1 MPDGLV
7 VTAPGSNVGS
17 TTKPS
22 LKTIVNPTRL
32 LLEVLLLVAL
42 AEVGVMLILP
52 IVAPGFDGLR
62 EGLLD
67 VALLML
73 LSGPAVYWRFM
84 SALKREHHPNVQV
97 KLSNA
102 NSRFAIVLT
111 AITQVLGL
119 LVTAGGIWWQSSNL
133 DGLSQS
139 RFDQGVERT
148 EAEVVRRLNQPVF
161 GLKGA
166 RGAMAANPR
175 FDRQAFRAYVA
186 ARDLP
191 SEFPGIRGFGF
202 VRRVQRA
209 DLDAFVARERADG
222 APDFA
227 VQTTG
232 YGEDLFVVSYVEP
245 LANNRAAWGLDL
257 GQESRRRA
265 AAEYAVATGEATLS
279 DRIRVVQ
286 DTEHAPGFLYF
297 LPVYKQGANPQTLAE
312 RRRDLLGLLYVPMVA
327 SELLKSLGSEYINLL
342 DFELFDGASADPENL
357 MFDAD
362 GVLSIEMS
370 GGQRKN
376 LAGRKLV
383 TERVIFVGGHVLTLR
398 ATSTARFDA
407 AQDRSSL
414 LIVGLGGT
422 LVSFLMAIAV
432 WLLAVGRLR
441 AQKLADAM
449 TAELNRMAQVVQHT
463 DNAVTIADSDM
474 RIQWVNQGF
483 VRITGYS
490 LDEALGKTPG
500 ELLSSGK
507 STPQA
512 IQALMD
518 SVKQGTSCRVELINR
533 GKDGRE
539 YWADTEVQ
547 PTFDKQGLLVGF
559 MEIGTDISSQKHAQL
574 QMEAAIRDASA
585 LLNTV
590 QTHSIVST
598 TDARGI
604 ITDVNEAFC
613 RISGYRREELIGQ
626 NHRLLGS
633 GVQSSDFWA
642 DLWRT
647 ISSGKPWR
655 GEICNRAKDG
665 ALYWVDSMIAP
676 FVGEDG
682 EIQKFISIRTDITE
696 RKQYERSLRE
706 AREKAELAT
715 QTKGQFLANMS
726 HEIRTPMNAILGML
740 KLLRNTE
747 LNCHQ
752 RDYADKTE
760 GAAKSLLALINDILD
775 FSKVE
780 AGKMTLDPQPFRL
793 DRLLRDLAVIL
804 STNIGTKGIEVL
816 FDIDPNLPAVLM
828 GDSMRLQQVLVNLGG
843 NAVKFTAQG
852 QVVIAVRLL
861 HSEDAAS
868 TVEFSVQDSGIGI
881 APENQAHIFTG
892 FSQAEASTTRK
903 FGGTGLG
910 LSISQR
916 LVALMGGELRL
927 TSVFGEG
934 STFAFTLQMQVVMPV
949 PADLES
955 VRTMPVGTR
964 RVLVVDNNPVARD
977 LLARITRN
985 WGWPTE
991 VADSG
996 AAALQTIQSSL
1007 EPAGVPF
1014 DVVYM
1019 DWQMPDMDGWATTR
1033 QLRQLVAAQSATQPV
1048 VVMVSANSREALE
1061 RRTAEEQAM
1070 LNAFLMKPVTAS
1082 MLLDAVVDASAS
1094 GAGVRRNRRSNAGK
1108 RRLSGMHILVVEDNL
1123 INQQVAEELLMS
1135 EGALVSLAANGQLGV
1150 DAIAAAAASKLFD
1163 AVLMDMQMPVLDGF
1177 GATRVIRKQ
1186 MQLVRLP
1193 IIAMTANAMASDRA
1207 ECLAAGMNEHV
1218 GKPFDLDN
1226 LVHTLL
1232 RVTGF
1237 KVSEVMAA
1245 DAPEPAFLPMKAA
1258 VAEAGEVSGVDV
1270 AGALARMGGL
1280 TPLFLQLAQ
1289 QFLDSLTAELA
1300 ALHAAL
1306 SGERGQAR
1314 LLAHSLKGTAAVLGA
1329 TPLSHVAAALEKL
1342 CKADASDA
1350 ELQAAWLRV
1359 ESVAK
1364 ADAASLQAALISLVT
1379 DQSANSHAAPLSAG
1393 GEAIGHALSELKA
1406 LLMTEDFSV
1415 LEKFAELRPVLAE
1428 LPEALLS
1435 PLEEALQDL
1444 DMQGAM
1450 RACSAID
1457 EWASCLLPT

>member
-1 MPDGLV
+1 M
-7 VTAPGSNVGS
+7 
-17 TTKPS
+17 KP
-22 LKTIVNPTRL
+22 IFNPKRL
-32 LLEVLLLVAL
+32 LLEVLLLVAV

-52 IVAPGFDGLR
+52 IVAPNVVGLSG
-62 EGLLD
+62 GLLD
-67 VALLML
+67 VAILTL

-84 SALKREHHPNVQV
+84 AALKKGRHDAAQV
-97 KLSNA
+97 KSGKV
-102 NSRFAIVLT
+102 NSRLAIALT
-111 AITQVLGL
+111 AIAQALGL
-119 LVTAGGIWWQSSNL
+119 LVTAGGVWWQSVNL
-133 DGLSQS
+133 DGLSRS
-139 RFDQGVERT
+139 RFDQGVERI
-148 EAEVVRRLNQPVF
+148 EAEVVRRLNQPVY
-161 GLKGA
+161 GLNGA
-166 RGAMAANPR
+166 RGAMAANPQ
-175 FDRQAFRAYVA
+175 FKRQAFRAYVGS
-186 ARDLP
+186 RDLFN
-191 SEFPGIRGFGF
+191 EFPGIRGFGF
-202 VRRVQRA
+202 ARRVPRA

-227 VQTTG
+227 VRTSG
-232 YGEDLFVVSYVEP
+232 NADDLFVVSYVEP
-245 LANNRAAWGLDL
+245 LANNKAAWGYDL

-279 DRIRVVQ
+279 DHIQLVQ
-286 DTEHAPGFLYF
+286 DEKRSPGFLYF
-297 LPVYKQGANPQTLAE
+297 LPVYKEGANPQTLVE
-312 RRRDLLGLLYVPMVA
+312 RQRDLLGLLYAPMVA
-327 SELLKSLGSEYINLL
+327 SELLKSVGADFDNLL
-342 DFELFDGASADPENL
+342 DFELFDGARADPENL

-362 GVLSIEMS
+362 GILSVGIAE
-370 GGQRKN
+370 GRHKN
-376 LAGRKLV
+376 IAGRKFV
-383 TERVIFVGGHVLTLR
+383 AEKVIFVGSHVLTLR
-398 ATSTARFDA
+398 ATSTARFEA

-414 LIVGLGGT
+414 LIMGLGGT
-422 LVSFLMAIAV
+422 LVSFLIAIAV

-449 TAELNRMAQVVQHT
+449 TAELNRLALVVQHT
-463 DNAVTIADSDM
+463 DNAVTIADSSM

-490 LDEALGKTPG
+490 QQEALGKTPG

-507 STPQA
+507 SSPQA
-512 IQALMD
+512 IKALMD
-518 SVKQGTSCRVELINR
+518 GVRQGTPCRVELINR
-533 GKDGRE
+533 AKDGRE

-559 MEIGTDISSQKHAQL
+559 MEIGTDISRQKHAQL

-590 QTHSIVST
+590 QTHAIVST
-598 TDARGI
+598 TDALGT

-613 RISGYRREELIGQ
+613 RISGYSREELIGQ
-626 NHRLLGS
+626 NHRLQRS
-633 GVQSSDFWA
+633 GVQSNEFWD

-665 ALYWVDSMIAP
+665 TLYWVDSMIAP

-682 EIQKFISIRTDITE
+682 QIQKFISIRTEITE
-696 RKQYERSLRE
+696 RKHYEQSLQE

-740 KLLRNTE
+740 RLLRNTE
-747 LNCHQ
+747 LNSHQ

-793 DRLLRDLAVIL
+793 DRLMRDLAVIL
-804 STNIGTKGIEVL
+804 STNIGAKGIEVL
-816 FDIDPNLPAVLM
+816 FDIDPDLPTVLT

-843 NAVKFTAQG
+843 NAVKFTTQG
-852 QVVIAVRLL
+852 QVVIAVHLL
-861 HSEDAAS
+861 HKEGDVAH
-868 TVEFSVQDSGIGI
+868 VEFSVQDSGIGI

-927 TSVFGEG
+927 TSALGEG
-934 STFAFTLQMQVVMPV
+934 STFAFTLQMQAVQPV
-949 PADLES
+949 PAALES
-955 VRTMPVGTR
+955 GQSKPVGTH
-964 RVLVVDNNPVARD
+964 RVLVVDSNPVARE
-977 LLARITRN
+977 LLARITSN
-985 WGWPTE
+985 WGWSTE
-991 VADSG
+991 VVDSG
-996 AAALQTIQSSL
+996 EAALQIIQTTFETGSTS
-1007 EPAGVPF
+1007 F

-1019 DWQMPDMDGWATTR
+1019 DCQMPGMDGWAATR
-1033 QLRQLVAAQSATQPV
+1033 QLRQLYTAQSVTQPV
-1048 VVMVSANSREALE
+1048 VVMVSATSREALE
-1061 RRTAEEQAM
+1061 QRTVEEQSM
-1070 LNAFLMKPVTAS
+1070 LNAFLTKPVTAS
-1082 MLLDAVVDASAS
+1082 MLLDAVLDASGS
-1094 GAGVRRNRRSNAGK
+1094 GIGVRRNERTGAGK
-1108 RRLSGMHILVVEDNL
+1108 RRLSGMRILVVEDNL

-1150 DAIAAAAASKLFD
+1150 DAIAAAAASKQFD
-1163 AVLMDMQMPVLDGF
+1163 AVLMDVQMPVLDGF

-1193 IIAMTANAMASDRA
+1193 IIAMTANAMASDRV

-1226 LVHTLL
+1226 LVHTVL

-1237 KVSEVMAA
+1237 KVSEAVIA
-1245 DAPEPAFLPMKAA
+1245 DAPQPVSPLPKPASPDAM
-1258 VAEAGEVSGVDV
+1258 EVTGVDV
-1270 AGALARMGGL
+1270 AGALTRMGGMTEL
-1280 TPLFLQLAQ
+1280 YLRLAH
-1289 QFLDSLTAELA
+1289 QFLDTLADELA

-1306 SGERGQAR
+1306 AGERAHAT
-1314 LLAHSLKGTAAVLGA
+1314 LLAHSLKGTAGVLGA
-1329 TPLSHVAAALEKL
+1329 MGLSQMAAGLEKL
-1342 CKADASDA
+1342 CKTDASEA
-1350 ELQAAWLRV
+1350 ELQAAWQRV

-1364 ADAASLQAALISLVT
+1364 TEAASLQAALISMTT
-1379 DQSANSHAAPLSAG
+1379 DQPARSHAETTGARGQALTQ
-1393 GEAIGHALSELKA
+1393 ALSELKA
-1406 LLMTEDFSV
+1406 LLEAEDFSA
-1415 LEKFAELRPVLAE
+1415 LEKFAELRPVLAG
-1428 LPEALLS
+1428 LPEGLMS

-1444 DMQGAM
+1444 NMEGAL
-1450 RACSAID
+1450 RACDAID
-1457 EWASCLLPT
+1457 DWASCLPTT